1 MDKPPELSLGSMH
14 LDIASAFYAGK
25 PEISTTA
32 AALSQALGPAQTV
45 PRLQPLQ
52 PSLPNLQ
59 SPLLLWPPVIWPA
72 LAAVKHPMP
81 LPPPPPAK
89 KLKVMQTSS
98 VLTPALPVVKLPLQK
113 LPVRRPLPKLQ
124 VRRPLPNLQ
133 MHNPL
138 QQASLVLEQESTKQE
153 MLVTPLTSATPV
165 NLMLNPQ
172 NLWTET
178 LSGSKDKTP
187 ARIKNC
193 KCKNSKCLKLYCECF
208 SIGRYCKGCS
218 CTNCYNN
225 GSHENARAR
234 QDAINAV
241 LERRPM
247 AFTPKVES
255 RSCSKKSSEGKEAE
269 GPHVGKHTR
278 GCNCKKS
285 ECLKKYCECFQSNV
299 LCSDSCKCMDCKN
312 YESNEDRKAI
322 RRIAQKNAVFVQNK
336 QNYALSGILGPSL
349 VLPRSTKNDWV
360 ISMDASGSPD
370 PTRNDGSPQTLL
382 SFPTSPPVNDD
393 KGLISERDTKPP
405 SKLGHH
411 EVTYR
416 SVLADIIQMEDVH
429 ELCKLLI
436 LASRQ
441 PAKAFL
447 DSGITENTSSNK
459 LDQAESCL
467 SSINSD
473 KEAVQKEQDIHAY
486 SPESRSYEWNDT
498 NRPVSPGS
506 QNLPDIFIEQER
518 RVLANF
524 RDCLCKLANCG
535 RVQGEKLSSMSSKS
549 HKQTS
554 DNSVNSSSIT
564 RVGEVSRLRQAIPPF
579 SS

>member
-138 QQASLVLEQESTKQE
+138 QQASLVLEQESMKQE

-193 KCKNSKCLKLYCECF
+193 KCKNSKCLKL
-208 SIGRYCKGCS
+208 
-218 CTNCYNN
+218 
-225 GSHENARAR
+225 
-234 QDAINAV
+234 
-241 LERRPM
+241 
-247 AFTPKVES
+247 
-255 RSCSKKSSEGKEAE
+255 
-269 GPHVGKHTR
+269 
-278 GCNCKKS
+278 
-285 ECLKKYCECFQSNV
+285 
-299 LCSDSCKCMDCKN
+299 
-312 YESNEDRKAI
+312 
-322 RRIAQKNAVFVQNK
+322 
-336 QNYALSGILGPSL
+336 
-349 VLPRSTKNDWV
+349 
-360 ISMDASGSPD
+360 
-370 PTRNDGSPQTLL
+370 
-382 SFPTSPPVNDD
+382 
-393 KGLISERDTKPP
+393 
-405 SKLGHH
+405 
-411 EVTYR
+411 
-416 SVLADIIQMEDVH
+416 
-429 ELCKLLI
+429 
-436 LASRQ
+436 
-441 PAKAFL
+441 
-447 DSGITENTSSNK
+447 
-459 LDQAESCL
+459 
-467 SSINSD
+467 
-473 KEAVQKEQDIHAY
+473 
-486 SPESRSYEWNDT
+486 
-498 NRPVSPGS
+498 
-506 QNLPDIFIEQER
+506 
-518 RVLANF
+518 
-524 RDCLCKLANCG
+524 
-535 RVQGEKLSSMSSKS
+535 
-549 HKQTS
+549 
-554 DNSVNSSSIT
+554 
-564 RVGEVSRLRQAIPPF
+564 
-579 SS
+579 

>member
-32 AALSQALGPAQTV
+32 AALSRALGPAQTL
-45 PRLQPLQ
+45 PRLQPSLQ
-52 PSLPNLQ
+52 NLQ

-89 KLKVMQTSS
+89 KLKVLQTSS
-98 VLTPALPVVKLPLQK
+98 VLTPALPDMEALPVVKLPLQK

-138 QQASLVLEQESTKQE
+138 QQASLVLEQGSLKQE
-153 MLVTPLTSATPV
+153 VLVTPLTSATPV
-165 NLMLNPQ
+165 N
-172 NLWTET
+172 
-178 LSGSKDKTP
+178 
-187 ARIKNC
+187 
-193 KCKNSKCLKLYCECF
+193 LYCECF

-225 GSHENARAR
+225 GSHENARSR
-234 QDAINAV
+234 QDAINVV
-241 LERRPM
+241 LECRPM

-255 RSCSKKSSEGKEAE
+255 RSCSKQSSE
-269 GPHVGKHTR
+269 
-278 GCNCKKS
+278 
-285 ECLKKYCECFQSNV
+285 
-299 LCSDSCKCMDCKN
+299 
-312 YESNEDRKAI
+312 
-322 RRIAQKNAVFVQNK
+322 
-336 QNYALSGILGPSL
+336 
-349 VLPRSTKNDWV
+349 
-360 ISMDASGSPD
+360 
-370 PTRNDGSPQTLL
+370 TLL

-393 KGLISERDTKPP
+393 KGLISERDTKAP

-416 SVLADIIQMEDVH
+416 SVLADIIQMEDVN

-447 DSGITENTSSNK
+447 DSGITEDTSSNK

-467 SSINSD
+467 STNSD
-473 KEAVQKEQDIHAY
+473 KVVQKEQDIHAY
-486 SPESRSYEWNDT
+486 SPESRSYERNDT
-498 NRPVSPGS
+498 DRPVSPGS

-535 RVQGEKLSSMSSKS
+535 RVQGEKLSSMSTKS

-554 DNSVNSSSIT
+554 NNSINSSSIT
-564 RVGEVSRLRQAIPPF
+564 RVGEVSRLRQAITPF
-579 SS
+579 SI